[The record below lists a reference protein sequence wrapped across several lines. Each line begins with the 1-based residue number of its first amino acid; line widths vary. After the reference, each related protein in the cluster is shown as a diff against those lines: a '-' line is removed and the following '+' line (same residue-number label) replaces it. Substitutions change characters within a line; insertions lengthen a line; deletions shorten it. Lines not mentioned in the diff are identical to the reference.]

1 MISQADLDAVEKYA
15 DRIFAKVGIDVEFT
29 RHFLD
34 RANDARNK
42 KDITSAELIRLFKK
56 TFKKHGKAIPKLG
69 PDAEAVLKDMQT
81 DINVPFVLNLR
92 RGELELVAK
101 TVMRKK
107 NFKTPDPELAV
118 EMAKRNTPAK
128 AGKDFKKLFETK
140 APVRGTRPTTVYA
153 KANTTLQKV
162 NELQVTVP
170 TRGDIPRN
178 KMPQIEQK
186 DYAAYILHMKRKG
199 IVGKRIVANPK
210 KLKAIQS
217 QFSDKGVIASIKK
230 DDKKPILISKDNYV
244 IDGNHRWL
252 AAIATKADEIVAI
265 QFNASKDEVLKATLA
280 FPKVTFKKHG

>member
-1 MISQADLDAVEKYA
+1 MITKADLDAIEKYA
-15 DRIFAKVGIDVEFT
+15 DKIFAKVGIDVEFT

-128 AGKDFKKLFETK
+128 AGKDFKSLFESKKK
-140 APVRGTRPTTVYA
+140 AVVEKKTTFAQTRA
-153 KANTTLQKV
+153 TLQKV
-162 NELQVTVP
+162 NELKFTIP
-170 TRGDIPRN
+170 NKGDIPRN
-178 KMPQIEQK
+178 KMPQIEAE
-186 DYAAYILHMKRKG
+186 DYKAYLQHMKRKG
-199 IVGKRIVANPK
+199 IVGKAVKVDPK

-217 QFSDKGVIASIKK
+217 EFSDKGVVISIKK
-230 DDKKPILISKDNYV
+230 NDDKPILISNDKYV

-252 AAIATKADEIVAI
+252 AAIATRKEKINAI
-265 QFNASKDEVLKATLA
+265 QFNASKDQVLRATLA
-280 FPKVTFKKHG
+280 FPKVIFKQHG

>member
-1 MISQADLDAVEKYA
+1 MITQADLDAVEKYA
-15 DRIFAKVGIDVEFT
+15 DRVFAKVGIDVEFT

-140 APVRGTRPTTVYA
+140 APVRGTRPTSVLA
-153 KANTTLQKV
+153 KTRETLNKV
-162 NELQVTVP
+162 NELKFTIP
-170 TRGDIPRN
+170 NKGDIPRN
-178 KMPQIEQK
+178 KMPQIESE
-186 DYAAYILHMKRKG
+186 DYKAYLQHMKRKG
-199 IVGKRIVANPK
+199 IVGKAVKVDPK

-217 QFSDKGVIASIKK
+217 EFSDKGVVISIKK
-230 DDKKPILISKDNYV
+230 NDDKPILISNDKYV

-252 AAIATKADEIVAI
+252 AAIATRKDAINAI
-265 QFNASKDEVLKATLA
+265 QFNASKDQVLRATLA
-280 FPKVTFKKHG
+280 FPKVIFKQHG